1 MTINELYEKALEI
14 ESKYTS
20 DSNLSLYINKTRYQN
35 GMIRYQLKHEGSGKI
50 VDTGYG
56 ITNIRELLTVFEM
69 LVILLTTPDNLSVS
83 SCKPFIFF
91 FHLFVS

>member
-56 ITNIRELLTVFEM
+56 ITNIRELLTVFDMGMAARYRFRDAEG
-69 LVILLTTPDNLSVS
+69 DNLT
-83 SCKPFIFF
+83 ID
-91 FHLFVS
+91 

>member
-56 ITNIRELLTVFEM
+56 ITNIKELLTVFDMGMAARYRFRDTEG
-69 LVILLTTPDNLSVS
+69 DNLT
-83 SCKPFIFF
+83 ID
-91 FHLFVS
+91 

>member
-1 MTINELYEKALEI
+1 MTINELYDKALDI

-20 DSNLSLYINKTRYQN
+20 DSNLSLYINKTRYQK

-56 ITNIRELLTVFEM
+56 ITNVRELLTVFDMGMAARYRFRDAEG
-69 LVILLTTPDNLSVS
+69 DNLT
-83 SCKPFIFF
+83 ID
-91 FHLFVS
+91 

>member
-1 MTINELYEKALEI
+1 MTINELYDKALDI

-35 GMIRYQLKHEGSGKI
+35 GLIRYQLKHEGSGKI

-56 ITNIRELLTVFEM
+56 ISNIKELLTVFDMGMAARYRFRDAEG
-69 LVILLTTPDNLSVS
+69 DNLT
-83 SCKPFIFF
+83 ID
-91 FHLFVS
+91 

>member
-1 MTINELYEKALEI
+1 MTINELYDKALDI

-35 GMIRYQLKHEGSGKI
+35 GIIRYQLKHEGSGKI

-56 ITNIRELLTVFEM
+56 ISNVKELLIVFDM
-69 LVILLTTPDNLSVS
+69 GMAARYRFKDSKFDNLT
-83 SCKPFIFF
+83 ID
-91 FHLFVS
+91 

>member
-20 DSNLSLYINKTRYQN
+20 DSNLSLYINKTRYQK
-35 GMIRYQLKHEGSGKI
+35 GMVRYQLKHEGSGKI

-56 ITNIRELLTVFEM
+56 ISNIKELLTVFDMGMAARYRFRDAEG
-69 LVILLTTPDNLSVS
+69 DNLT
-83 SCKPFIFF
+83 ID
-91 FHLFVS
+91 

>member
-56 ITNIRELLTVFEM
+56 ISNIKELLTVFDMGMAARYRFRDAEG
-69 LVILLTTPDNLSVS
+69 DNLT
-83 SCKPFIFF
+83 ID
-91 FHLFVS
+91 

>member
-1 MTINELYEKALEI
+1 MTINELYEKALDI

-35 GMIRYQLKHEGSGKI
+35 GLIRYQLKHEGSGKI

-56 ITNIRELLTVFEM
+56 ITNIRELLTVFDMGMAARYRFREAEG
-69 LVILLTTPDNLSVS
+69 DNLT
-83 SCKPFIFF
+83 ID
-91 FHLFVS
+91 

>member
-1 MTINELYEKALEI
+1 MTINELYDKALEI

-20 DSNLSLYINKTRYQN
+20 ESNISLSIHKTKYSKDT
-35 GMIRYQLKHEGSGKI
+35 IRYQLKHESNGVQ

-69 LVILLTTPDNLSVS
+69 AMAARYR
-83 SCKPFIFF
+83 FINDKNVDD
-91 FHLFVS
+91 LELN

>member
-1 MTINELYEKALEI
+1 MTINELYDKALDI

-35 GMIRYQLKHEGSGKI
+35 GIIRYQLKHEGSGKI

-56 ITNIRELLTVFEM
+56 ISNIKELLTVFDMGMAARYRFRDAEG
-69 LVILLTTPDNLSVS
+69 DNLT
-83 SCKPFIFF
+83 ID
-91 FHLFVS
+91 